1 METVNSPL
9 EIDEHHTE
17 VSSHSPSRRVVYV
30 TFSRAGALVPYDPGR
45 LELNLG
51 DLVVVEHESGGDEIG
66 IVVKGPVEVPADQLP
81 SFVDAVKRKATERD
95 LARAEENRKLAREAF
110 SYCLHRISVHNLPMK
125 LIHVNVTLNRKK
137 IIFYFTAE
145 ERVDFRNLVRDLAR
159 KYKTRVDMKQIGIRD
174 EAKMVGGIG
183 PCGRIICCASVL
195 RSFDPV
201 SIRMAKDQYV
211 ILNPTKISGL
221 CGRLVCCLGFEHS
234 YYKEMCQYYPK
245 IGDTVETVDGIK
257 GHVVS
262 VNIMDR
268 KVFISVEGDKGQVA
282 VPRRNIKGLPP
293 LAEEEEAH
301 EAAEEREEKKE
312 SVFADISFRDENESL
327 EAKLEE
333 VEREAERKKQASSST
348 DTAKQG
354 QQKKKTGRERGK
366 GPRQKREAKSGNAK
380 PSVEKTG
387 GKGGH
392 QGSKKVKGTG
402 ASAEGRDNSSQKRAQ
417 KNRNKRFYLR
427 RSKGGRNKGN
437 KNG

>member
-1 METVNSPL
+1 METDNSPL
-9 EIDEHHTE
+9 EIDE
-17 VSSHSPSRRVVYV
+17 VIPKSQSRSGTKRVVYV

-66 IVVKGPVEVPADQLP
+66 IVAKGPLDVPVEELP
-81 SFVDAVKRKATERD
+81 HFVDAVKRKATERD
-95 LARAEENRKLAREAF
+95 LARAEENKELARDAF

-125 LIHVNVTLNRKK
+125 LIHVSVTLNRKK

-183 PCGRIICCASVL
+183 PCGRVICCASVL
-195 RSFDPV
+195 RTFDPV

-221 CGRLVCCLGFEHS
+221 CGRLVCCLGFEHG
-234 YYKEMCQYYPK
+234 YYKEMGHYYPK
-245 IGDTVETVDGIK
+245 IGDTVETVEGIK
-257 GHVVS
+257 GQVVS

-268 KVFISVEGDKGQVA
+268 KVFISVEGDRGQVA
-282 VPRRNIKGLPP
+282 VSRRSIKGLPV
-293 LAEEEEAH
+293 LAEEEDTVKAQEEVLREAS
-301 EAAEEREEKKE
+301 EKLSFKDEE
-312 SVFADISFRDENESL
+312 ESL
-327 EAKLEE
+327 KARLEE
-333 VEREAERKKQASSST
+333 VEREAERRKEVESSPKRQGRSQQRRSNRSEKSKGQRPKNEAQRSGEKKDQSSS
-348 DTAKQG
+348 
-354 QQKKKTGRERGK
+354 QQ
-366 GPRQKREAKSGNAK
+366 AD
-380 PSVEKTG
+380 
-387 GKGGH
+387 
-392 QGSKKVKGTG
+392 KGTK
-402 ASAEGRDNSSQKRAQ
+402 AEGPADSGHNSGKRRGLQ

>member
-1 METVNSPL
+1 METGNSPL
-9 EIDEHHTE
+9 EIDERRAE
-17 VSSHSPSRRVVYV
+17 VQRGNSRRVVYV
-30 TFSRAGALVPYDPGR
+30 TFSRAGSLVPYDPGR

-66 IVVKGPVEVPADQLP
+66 IVAKGPLDVPVEDLP

-95 LARAEENRKLAREAF
+95 LARAEENRELAREAF

-125 LIHVNVTLNRKK
+125 LVHVSVTLNRKK

-183 PCGRIICCASVL
+183 PCGRVICCASVL

-221 CGRLVCCLGFEHS
+221 CGRLVCCLGFEHG

-245 IGDTVETVDGIK
+245 IGETVETVDGVK

-268 KVFISVEGDKGQVA
+268 KVFISVEGDRGQVA
-282 VPRRNIKGLPP
+282 VPRKNIKGLPP
-293 LAEEEEAH
+293 LAEEEEVQ
-301 EAAEEREEKKE
+301 EDVEERKRTDSFEISFKEEDDSLEEKLKEAELEAERRKREAEKASAQEQQKKRGRSRGQKQKKE
-312 SVFADISFRDENESL
+312 SQKGGSKGPGEKA
-327 EAKLEE
+327 AKG
-333 VEREAERKKQASSST
+333 
-348 DTAKQG
+348 G
-354 QQKKKTGRERGK
+354 QQKDKRVKEERASEGTQGNSGK
-366 GPRQKREAKSGNAK
+366 R
-380 PSVEKTG
+380 
-387 GKGGH
+387 
-392 QGSKKVKGTG
+392 GS
-402 ASAEGRDNSSQKRAQ
+402 Q